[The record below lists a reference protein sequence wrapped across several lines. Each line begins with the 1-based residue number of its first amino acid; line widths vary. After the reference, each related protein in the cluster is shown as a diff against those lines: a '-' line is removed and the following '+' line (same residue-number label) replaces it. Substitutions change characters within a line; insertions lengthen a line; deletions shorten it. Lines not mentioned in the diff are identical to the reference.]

1 MSAMVERE
9 KEILDKAKRLEKTQK
24 RWEWWE
30 IPASPAELTKL
41 VTKGQIKIVG
51 TKYQRKQYRT
61 T

>member
-1 MSAMVERE
+1 MSTMTRE
-9 KEILDKAKRLEKTQK
+9 KEILDKAKQLEKSQQS
-24 RWEWWE
+24 WEWWE

-51 TKYQRKQYRT
+51 TKYHRRQYHT